1 MSLRR
6 IARIQRVLGFL
17 ALFAP
22 SLVTTSPAYAQPS
35 PTDLKRARAQFQRA
49 IELEQASNWT
59 EAIQEFREV
68 GQVRMTPQVRFHIAY
83 CEENLGRLVT
93 ALGGYDLAL
102 SEADTVGSDFKSE
115 VETAMSRLREKIP
128 KLLIERGTGA
138 DAALVQLDGVDLGAS
153 QIGVE
158 VPLDP
163 GPHTVTANAPGF
175 IPFSATAD
183 LKEREVTK
191 VTIELEIA
199 PEPTTPPPP
208 TRVVVVPRD
217 EGPSRTVPYIIGGAG
232 ILFLGA
238 GGALWALRQSTLA
251 DLEQDCPIRDECA
264 KSNEA
269 SYERVKVYG
278 IASPVAAGVG
288 VAAIGTAVAL
298 IIFEKKPEKKP
309 AKSKKGA
316 LSVDF
321 VVPTATPDGSFAGA
335 IFGRF

>member
-1 MSLRR
+1 MTFRLASGLR
-6 IARIQRVLGFL
+6 
-17 ALFAP
+17 ALFVAWA
-22 SLVTTSPAYAQPS
+22 LVTAAGPAVAQESPA
-35 PTDLKRARAQFQRA
+35 DLKRARAQFQRG

-59 EAIQEFREV
+59 EAIQQFREV
-68 GQVRMTPQVRFHIAY
+68 GQVRMTPQVRFHIAF

-102 SEADTVGSDFKSE
+102 TEADTVGSDFKSE
-115 VETAMSRLREKIP
+115 VETAMARLREKIP
-128 KLLIERGTGA
+128 KLLIERGSGA
-138 DAALVQLDGVDLGAS
+138 EAALVQLDGIDLGAS

-199 PEPTTPPPP
+199 PEPVTPPPP
-208 TRVVVVPRD
+208 TRVVMVPRD

-232 ILFLGA
+232 IVFLGA
-238 GGALWALRQSTLA
+238 GGALYALRQSTLA
-251 DLEQDCPIRDECA
+251 DLEQDCPDRNECA
-264 KSNEA
+264 TSNRD
-269 SYERVKVYG
+269 SYDRVKFYDV
-278 IASPVAAGVG
+278 AAPVAAGVG

-298 IIFEKKPEKKP
+298 IIFEKKPENKP
-309 AKSKKGA
+309 AKTKKAA
-316 LSVDF
+316 LGIDL
-321 VVPTATPDGSFAGA
+321 VVPIASANGSFAGA
-335 IFGRF
+335 ILGHF